1 MSEIRNWVETILYGG
16 GSHRRFTQDGPVLPD
31 VWTRYLEEALKDD
44 PDDRVAVLLEPHLDS
59 TPAIV
64 SKRMSDR
71 LKDRFEFTQTVYNR
85 TVVSSWL
92 SLADLVLGVV
102 PLTRWYCDIAEG
114 RDSAA
119 ASKPAFD
126 GLLPR
131 KGQMWDDQLR
141 PEREGYPF
149 PKLLAFIRVAGV
161 IARCA
166 GDRAGKADVRAAIHS
181 AVDEIRSSSD
191 EDRSQRGGE
200 KIAEMA
206 LEGWTSLLGG
216 RLPDPPAKPRKKD
229 DGSPCPIY
237 AVNRNREVRFAL
249 THSVKTVKA
258 DAAKRLF
265 EIDCKPVTWAI
276 IDSGID
282 ATHPAFVDQVAL
294 DAKGLAAKKRSEDVD
309 RLGELNRLKSSRVV
323 ETYDFGYIEELLLG
337 KIEALPQRYRLK
349 DSKFETTSLNEIAT
363 RIKRSRAI
371 DWEVLKPFLRIEHD
385 ATYLDAKPTDG
396 HGTHVAGILGADW
409 ARPGG
414 ERLQGMCPQI
424 RLIDVRITGF
434 KGRSSEFIIM
444 SALQFL
450 RYLNANADRQRVH
463 GANLSLSLLHEAATY
478 ACGQTPICEE
488 AENTVASGIVV
499 VAAAGNLG
507 YRRFSAPNSEPF
519 DQYCPVSITDPGNA
533 ESVITVGS
541 THRIE
546 PYNYGVSYFSSRG
559 PTGDGRIKPDLV
571 APGEKIFAPT
581 LDDSA
586 MRLDGTSMAAPH
598 VSGAAAML
606 IARNVELMGNPAR
619 IKRILCETASDLGR
633 ERYFQGHGLLDVL
646 RALQSI

>member
-1 MSEIRNWVETILYGG
+1 MSETRNWVETILYGG

-31 VWTRYLEEALKDD
+31 VWTKYLEEALRDE
-44 PDDRVAVLLEPHLDS
+44 PDDRVAVLLEPHFDS
-59 TPAIV
+59 TPALV
-64 SKRMSDR
+64 SQRMKER
-71 LKDRFEFTQTVYNR
+71 LRDRFEFTQTVYNR

-92 SLADLVLGVV
+92 NLPDLVLGVI
-102 PLTRWYCDIAEG
+102 PITRWYADIAEG
-114 RDSAA
+114 RDSASA
-119 ASKPAFD
+119 KKPVFD

-149 PKLLAFIRVAGV
+149 PKLLAFVRIAGVIGRCTRHQSTADIRVA
-161 IARCA
+161 IQ
-166 GDRAGKADVRAAIHS
+166 S
-181 AVDEIRSSSD
+181 AVEDIRSSD
-191 EDRSQRGGE
+191 EDKSRLGQD
-200 KIAEMA
+200 KIADLAEK
-206 LEGWTSLLGG
+206 GWVSLLGG
-216 RLPDPPAKPRKKD
+216 RLPDPPAKPKKKD
-229 DGSPCPIY
+229 DGSPSPVY

-265 EIDCKPVTWAI
+265 EIDCRAVTWAI

-282 ATHPAFVDQVAL
+282 ATHPAFMDQLDLDARGLAPKTRSEYVDQ
-294 DAKGLAAKKRSEDVD
+294 
-309 RLGELNRLKSSRVV
+309 LGELERLKSSRVV
-323 ETYDFGYIEELLLG
+323 ETYDFGFIEELLLG
-337 KIEALPQRYRLK
+337 KVEALPERYRLK
-349 DSKFETTSLNEIAT
+349 GSRLNLTSLKEIAT

-371 DWEVLKPFLRIEHD
+371 DWELLKPLLRIEHD
-385 ATYLDAKPTDG
+385 QSYLQCKPTDG

-409 ARPGG
+409 ARPGD

-424 RLIDVRITGF
+424 RLIDVRITGY
-434 KGRSSEFIIM
+434 KGRSSEFVIM

-450 RYLNANADRQRVH
+450 RYLNANADRQRIH

-478 ACGQTPICEE
+478 ACGQTPVCEE

-533 ESVITVGS
+533 ENVITVGS

-546 PYNYGVSYFSSRG
+546 PYSYGVSYFSSRG

-581 LDDSA
+581 LESSA

-606 IARNVELMGNPAR
+606 MARNVELMGNPAR

>member
-1 MSEIRNWVETILYGG
+1 MSEIRNLVETILYGG

-31 VWTRYLEEALKDD
+31 VWTKYLEEALKEG
-44 PDDRVAVLLEPHLDS
+44 PDDRIAVLLEPHFDS
-59 TPAIV
+59 TPALV
-64 SKRMSDR
+64 SQRMKEQ

-92 SLADLVLGVV
+92 NLVDLVLGVI
-102 PLTRWYCDIAEG
+102 PLTRWYSDIADG
-114 RDSAA
+114 RDFTGAR
-119 ASKPAFD
+119 KPIFD

-131 KGQMWDDQLR
+131 KGQIWDDQLR
-141 PEREGYPF
+141 QEREGYPF
-149 PKLLAFIRVAGV
+149 PKLLAFVRIAGIIAQSSNDG
-161 IARCA
+161 IARS
-166 GDRAGKADVRAAIHS
+166 DIRADLLAAV
-181 AVDEIRSSSD
+181 AEIRSFSD
-191 EDRSQRGGE
+191 EDTSRSGRDR
-200 KIAEMA
+200 IADLA
-206 LEGWTSLLGG
+206 LKGWNLLLGG
-216 RLPDPPAKPRKKD
+216 RLPDRAVKARRKD
-229 DGSPCPIY
+229 QGSISPIY
-237 AVNRNREVRFAL
+237 AINRNREVRFAL

-258 DAAKRLF
+258 DAANRLF
-265 EIDCKPVTWAI
+265 EVDCKSVTWAI

-282 ATHPAFVDQVAL
+282 ATHPAFIDQADF
-294 DAKGLAAKKRSEDVD
+294 DARGLAPQKRAEDIGRLSEID
-309 RLGELNRLKSSRVV
+309 RLKTSRVI
-323 ETYDFGYIEELLLG
+323 ETYDFGYLEDLLLG
-337 KIEALPQRYRLK
+337 RREALPERYRLR
-349 DSKFETTSLNEIAT
+349 DSRYESSYLKEIAT

-371 DWEVLKPFLRIEHD
+371 DWELLKPFLRIEHD
-385 ATYLDAKPTDG
+385 ETYLASKPTDG

-409 ARPGG
+409 ARGG
-414 ERLQGMCPQI
+414 DERLQGMCPQI
-424 RLIDVRITGF
+424 RLIDIRITGYE
-434 KGRSSEFIIM
+434 GRSSEFIIM

-450 RYLNANADRQRVH
+450 RYLNANADRQRIH
-463 GANLSLSLLHEAATY
+463 GVNLSLSLLHEAATY

-488 AENTVASGIVV
+488 AENTVASGVVV

-581 LDDSA
+581 LEGSA

-606 IARNVELMGNPAR
+606 MARNVELKGNPAR
-619 IKRILCETASDLGR
+619 IKRILCDTASDLGR
-633 ERYFQGHGLLDVL
+633 ERYFQGYGLLDVL